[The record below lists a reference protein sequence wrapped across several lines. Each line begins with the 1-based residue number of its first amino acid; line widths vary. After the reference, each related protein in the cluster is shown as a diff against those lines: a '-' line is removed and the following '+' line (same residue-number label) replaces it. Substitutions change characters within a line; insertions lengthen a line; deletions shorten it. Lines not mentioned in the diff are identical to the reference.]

1 MARIFLISGACGCG
15 KTTFADAYAAHMVRT
30 ENKTV
35 YMIHGDHFQDGFV
48 KPDDRG
54 FFKGSGAADPVLW
67 EDVLRFNWDCI
78 VFAAGRALDMGLD
91 VVVDYVVEDE
101 LPRVRD
107 LAAAHHAD
115 LYYIVMTAASR
126 EIERRIR
133 ERGDTWLIERALFLK
148 RKLEAMPETRGHLYD
163 TTGKTTEEMLR
174 EIDMDKYAL
183 KEPV

>member
-1 MARIFLISGACGCG
+1 MARIFFISGACGCG
-15 KTTFADAYAAHMVRT
+15 KTTFADAYASHLVRT
-30 ENKTV
+30 EHKTV

-48 KPDDRG
+48 KPEEQG
-54 FFKGSGAADPVLW
+54 FFNGSRAADPVLW

-78 VFAAGRALDMGLD
+78 VYAAGRALDMGLD

-101 LPRVRD
+101 LSRVRE
-107 LAAAHHAD
+107 LAAAHHAE

-133 ERGDTWLIERALFLK
+133 ERGDVQLIERALFLK
-148 RKLEAMPETRGHLYD
+148 RKLEAMGENRGRLYD
-163 TTGKTTEEMLR
+163 TTGKTTDEMLR
-174 EIDMDKYAL
+174 EIDMEKYAL

>member
-1 MARIFLISGACGCG
+1 MARIFFISGACGCG
-15 KTTFADAYAAHMVRT
+15 KTTFADAYAAHLVRT
-30 ENKTV
+30 EHKTV

-48 KPDDRG
+48 KPERS
-54 FFKGSGAADPVLW
+54 FFDGSEAADPVLW
-67 EDVLRFNWDCI
+67 SDVLHFNWDCI
-78 VFAAGRALDMGLD
+78 VYAAGRALDMGLD

-101 LPRVRD
+101 LPRVRE
-107 LAAAHHAD
+107 LAAARHAD

-133 ERGDTWLIERALFLK
+133 ERGDVQLIERALFLK
-148 RKLEAMPETRGHLYD
+148 RKLEAMPENRSRLFD

-174 EIDMDKYAL
+174 EIDMEKFAL

>member
-1 MARIFLISGACGCG
+1 M
-15 KTTFADAYAAHMVRT
+15 
-30 ENKTV
+30 
-35 YMIHGDHFQDGFV
+35 
-48 KPDDRG
+48 
-54 FFKGSGAADPVLW
+54 
-67 EDVLRFNWDCI
+67 
-78 VFAAGRALDMGLD
+78 
-91 VVVDYVVEDE
+91 VVDYVVEDE

>member
-1 MARIFLISGACGCG
+1 MARLFIISGACGSG
-15 KTTFADAYAAHMVRT
+15 KTTFADAYAAHLVRT
-30 ENKTV
+30 QRNTV

-48 KPDDRG
+48 KPERG
-54 FFKGSGAADPVLW
+54 LFDGSRAADPVLW
-67 EDVLRFNWDCI
+67 RDVLRFNWDCI
-78 VFAAGRALDMGLD
+78 AYVAGRALEMGLD

-101 LPRVRD
+101 LPRVRE

-133 ERGDTWLIERALFLK
+133 ERGDVQLIERALFLK
-148 RKLEAMPETRGHLYD
+148 RKLEAMPENRGRLYD

-174 EIDMDKYAL
+174 EIDMDRYAL